1 MKHNESSIQRAVVD
15 YLTKRGIFVFATP
28 NGGKRGLI
36 EACIMKGEGVKA
48 GVSDLTILLDGGVCV
63 FVEMKTAEGRQ
74 SESQKAFQAAVEKKG
89 FAYMVWRSVD
99 DAVKFADAMARGA
112 DVIGFAHEYTAVEE
126 QRSASKRSGGTRK
139 KTIKLKDVTFSVR
152 EMPAAVAALW
162 GL

>member
-74 SESQKAFQAAVEKKG
+74 SESQKAFQTVVEKKG

-99 DAVKFADAMARGA
+99 DAVKFADAMARSVG
-112 DVIGFAHEYTAVEE
+112 AVEYAATLR
-126 QRSASKRSGGTRK
+126 QNDAAKKSGSPK
-139 KTIKLKDVTFSVR
+139 KKSDPLKDSTCAVR
-152 EMPAAVAALW
+152 EMPAAYAAFW

>member
-74 SESQKAFQAAVEKKG
+74 SESQKAFQTVVEKKG

-99 DAVKFADAMARGA
+99 DAVKFADAMARGV
-112 DVIGFAHEYTAVEE
+112 DAVEYAE
-126 QRSASKRSGGTRK
+126 KERLNLAAKNSGATKR
-139 KTIKLKDVTFSVR
+139 KTIKLKDSTCAVR
-152 EMPAAVAALW
+152 EMPASVAALW